1 MAALQLP
8 GGPLRLHIPRQECRQ
23 AGLDAATPLAVEQ
36 PLACSLSV
44 SVDNSTLEATT
55 GAGLASDGVDLCSK
69 QPATT
74 TAAGPPAAA
83 APVTLIARQRPRKL
97 ASPAAS
103 SPTSSSAAKSAFRPS
118 VACGA
123 ADAVDAAAPLLRRRC
138 VLVAKQ
144 LTNSDAS
151 SGRIILPRVAVES
164 NLSFVLGY
172 RHYAL
177 AVKDCNGRRY
187 EFMIKSWAN
196 GTEHR
201 RVFVLEQVADF
212 LRSHGIGVGDA
223 VGICTDESGEL
234 VVEANTEEVR
244 QATVSPKYGA
254 LALAAP
260 PPGAT
265 AAVPLAAGASG
276 RCIRSPHCTKAAG
289 HPGFCS
295 GPKAAAAAAAKQH
308 RSAAAHHASHA
319 RHAHHH
325 SAHACQPGTSD
336 ASARGAA
343 AGSGSSGEEAATRLA
358 TPRAAASRQAAITS
372 TAEFASAAAAAGAA
386 LPSSLGLAPHDI
398 AAIPAG
404 LRIVKPLTAYDL
416 SSRRVVMPAPE
427 VEAGVHNAGATDL
440 LTLAAVDEGQRW
452 VFPTLRAWTNVA
464 ARRGYLLDGLADW
477 LANRGAREGDCL
489 VVSRDSDA
497 SPPRLELLPS
507 GALAGSAPKQ
517 PAMPETA
524 APTFSVLPLLLHPIH
539 QQPGRG
545 LVLLTQRRGAAGG
558 MCSKTATCTKPA
570 GHQGF
575 CSGHKGF
582 KRRESPTA
590 SCALGGRR
598 AFGRHRPCD
607 DDWLSDDDAYLTAS
621 DDDSSPTFS
630 VRSRAAKRP
639 RRGAALAAAAV
650 VAAAAS
656 RDVSPTPPPAAP
668 AGFDPLLSLLTAAD
682 AAAVPAPNGTA
693 LVATAAAAAEQAA
706 LSAEAAAHAAYG
718 AAKLELMTA

>member
-8 GGPLRLHIPRQECRQ
+8 GGPLRLHISRQECGQ
-23 AGLDAATPLAVEQ
+23 AGLDAATPQAGEQ
-36 PLACSLSV
+36 PLACSVSL
-44 SVDNSTLEATT
+44 SVDNSTMDAAA
-55 GAGLASDGVDLCSK
+55 GAAEQMDLSSK
-69 QPATT
+69 QPAAT
-74 TAAGPPAAA
+74 TAAGPPPAA

-103 SPTSSSAAKSAFRPS
+103 SPTSSSAARSAFRPS
-118 VACGA
+118 AAGA
-123 ADAVDAAAPLLRRRC
+123 AATGADAAGPLPRRRC

-201 RVFVLEQVADF
+201 RVFVLEQAAEF

-223 VGICTDESGEL
+223 VGICTDENGEL

-295 GPKAAAAAAAKQH
+295 GPKAAAAAAAKQS
-308 RSAAAHHASHA
+308 RAAAHHAHHSP

-325 SAHACQPGTSD
+325 HGAYACQPGTSD

-343 AGSGSSGEEAATRLA
+343 AGSGSSGEEAATRLG
-358 TPRAAASRQAAITS
+358 TPRAAAGRQAAITS

-386 LPSSLGLAPHDI
+386 LPDSLGLPPYDI
-398 AAIPAG
+398 AAVPAG
-404 LRIVKPLTAYDL
+404 LRICKALTAYDL
-416 SSRRVVMPAPE
+416 TSRRVVMPAPE
-427 VEAGVHNAGATDL
+427 VEAGVLNAGTTDL

-477 LANRGAREGDCL
+477 LANRSACEGDCL
-489 VVSRDSDA
+489 AIFRSSDA
-497 SPPRLELLPS
+497 SPPLLPA
-507 GALAGSAPKQ
+507 GAPAGSAPKQ
-517 PAMPETA
+517 PAAPETTS
-524 APTFSVLPLLLHPIH
+524 PTFASLPVLLHPVQ

-545 LVLLTQRRGAAGG
+545 LVLLTQRRGAGSG
-558 MCSKTATCTKPA
+558 VCSKTASCTKPA

-590 SCALGGRR
+590 SCTLSGRR
-598 AFGRHRPCD
+598 GFGRHRTLD
-607 DDWLSDDDAYLTAS
+607 DDWVSDDDTYLTAS

-630 VRSRAAKRP
+630 MRSRTAKRP

-656 RDVSPTPPPAAP
+656 RDTSPTPPPAAH
-668 AGFDPLLSLLTAAD
+668 AGFDPLLSLLSAAD
-682 AAAVPAPNGTA
+682 AAAVPAPDS
-693 LVATAAAAAEQAA
+693 ATLAASAAAAAEQAV

-718 AAKLELMTA
+718 ACKPEAQTA